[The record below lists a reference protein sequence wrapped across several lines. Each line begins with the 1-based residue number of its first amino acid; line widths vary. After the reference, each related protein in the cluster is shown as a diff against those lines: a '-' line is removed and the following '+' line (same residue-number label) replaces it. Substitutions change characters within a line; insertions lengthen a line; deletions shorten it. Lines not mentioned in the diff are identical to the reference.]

1 MGSPSPPQRQLEDYT
16 AWVNN
21 YLRRRP
27 GTPVVSDLRWSLGDG
42 VTFIHLVEI
51 LGEAC
56 HHPACPVL
64 LPPCAARAQVAGVV
78 RWPTSSEGKRANTE
92 RALEFLRGHG
102 VALPQEA
109 CRGLWWEG
117 LLGQPEYEPPS
128 LPSLS
133 SFPSDLMEGNVKGV
147 MKVILAV
154 AERYQPKSV
163 KPRGAPEPAK
173 PANHIAPD
181 TNLPRQE
188 LIRPYTHPQTNARLE
203 YGHSLS
209 QPAPPIHHACHQMA
223 PPTYPVAPLEEVY
236 SSPIDQLP
244 AHKPPQVVD

>member
-1 MGSPSPPQRQLEDYT
+1 MLSETRDESEGAGGGLKAKLAARFKKRTEDSPEKKRQLEDYT

-51 LGEAC
+51 L
-56 HHPACPVL
+56 
-64 LPPCAARAQVAGVV
+64 ARAQVAGVV

-109 CRGLWWEG
+109 CR
-117 LLGQPEYEPPS
+117 
-128 LPSLS
+128 
-133 SFPSDLMEGNVKGV
+133 DLMEGNVKGV

-244 AHKPPQVVD
+244 AHKPPQVLASSVD